1 LDYRKTII
9 DYAAENNGFVES
21 SWCVK
26 ENVPTTYLTRMVKT
40 GELYR
45 IDRGVYSVNKSNY
58 DQFYIFQQKNK
69 VAVFSFLNALYLIG
83 ETDLIP
89 DYLEVTVYAG
99 YNAAH
104 FPEGTIVHYVSK
116 ENLLLGKITAHSP
129 MGNLVSCY
137 DFERTV
143 CDIICN
149 RSKVDGELFSKT
161 VQSYAMSSK
170 RNLTKLFSYAKNMK
184 CLPRVQEVME
194 VVL

>member
-1 LDYRKTII
+1 
-9 DYAAENNGFVES
+9 
-21 SWCVK
+21 
-26 ENVPTTYLTRMVKT
+26 MVKA

-45 IDRGVYSVNKSNY
+45 IDRGVYSVNKTDY
-58 DQFYIFQQKNK
+58 DQFYFFQQKNK
-69 VAVFSFLNALYLIG
+69 VAVFSYVNALYLLG

-104 FPEGTIVHYVSK
+104 FPKSTIVHYVSK
-116 ENLLLGKITAHSP
+116 ENLLLGKVTLHTP

-143 CDIICN
+143 CDIVYN

-161 VQSYAMSSK
+161 VQSYAASAN
-170 RNLTKLFSYAKNMK
+170 RNLTKLFSYAKRMK
-184 CLPRVQEVME
+184 CLRRVQEVME
-194 VVL
+194 ALI